1 MKRKVLF
8 GILPIVLMCA
18 CGAPKVTESVLPET
32 SVSETSTDDAILSE
46 EISEEVSP
54 STEDDS
60 KEKLIPLHSAT
71 VEALEASKVY
81 TYQDLYSDEVDSDYF
96 FVGNFD
102 GSDAELYALTNYVG
116 YIVRVGNDLYPIEVS
131 VDINEPHY
139 MIADDFDKDGETEYG
154 FTVCDG
160 RGTSFFTE
168 KLVIADPGEKEKTA
182 IFGIDDLK
190 VKNGDFFECV
200 KTEIDEENHA
210 FDYHLEIDGRI
221 SDKGRVELTQDL
233 SDDYKLEG
241 LYFGDIFYIYYTG
254 DMWSFDANG
263 GTVWSDIA
271 VPQYTDSV
279 HMISKLIYKDG
290 EITFSKTGGVR
301 LVPEWAYAFG
311 NEKTGPLEYG
321 GFVEDFYLYGSG
333 GYYYYSDSFVVP
345 DHMEGTPKGRISLG
359 GAGKCINPTPSEPGA
374 HEIFEDGKLVEC
386 TWWDNHSGP
395 EKIADFT
402 YGDYS
407 YVMYKNTFDLFVGP
421 EVDEVPVGTPLT
433 SSYWVIFYTKGE
445 GETLYFKFFNCD
457 YFTEEEAKDSVKY

>member
-18 CGAPKVTESVLPET
+18 CGTPKVTESVLPET
-32 SVSETSTDDAILSE
+32 SVSETSADDAILSE

-200 KTEIDEENHA
+200 KTDVDEENNS
-210 FDYHLEIDGRI
+210 FDYHLEIDGRV
-221 SDKGRVELTQDL
+221 SDKGRVELIEEIT
-233 SDDYKLEG
+233 DDHKLEG

-263 GTVWSDIA
+263 GTVWSDMA
-271 VPQYTDSV
+271 VPHYEDSV

-301 LVPEWAYAFG
+301 LVPEWAYAFE

-321 GFVEDFYLYGSG
+321 GFTQDFLIYGSG
-333 GYYYYSDSFVVP
+333 GYYFYSDNYEEPKHGEGVP
-345 DHMEGTPKGRISLG
+345 QGWLSLG
-359 GAGKCINPTPSEPGA
+359 GAGKNVYLSAE
-374 HEIFEDGKLVEC
+374 EITNHVKFEDGRLVEC
-386 TWWDNHSGP
+386 TWVDNHTATR
-395 EKIADFT
+395 KIDDFT
-402 YGDYS
+402 FDDYS
-407 YVMYKNTFDLFVGP
+407 AVVYQYCFDLYTAP
-421 EVDEVPVGTPLT
+421 ELMEKEDDSPEC
-433 SSYWVIFYTKGE
+433 SNYWVIFYTKGE

-457 YFTEEEAKDSVKY
+457 YFTEEEAKNSVKY